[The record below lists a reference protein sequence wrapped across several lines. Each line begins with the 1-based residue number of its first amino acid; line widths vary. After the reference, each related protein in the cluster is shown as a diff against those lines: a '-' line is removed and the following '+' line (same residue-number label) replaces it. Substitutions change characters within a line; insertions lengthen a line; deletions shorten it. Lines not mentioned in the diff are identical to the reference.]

1 MPTKEDSVDN
11 IGAFWVPEEMPKV
24 GEPFSFSYK
33 IFWINQNPNQKTIS
47 DVVATR
53 IKTVHLFFF

>member
-53 IKTVHLFFF
+53 IKICP